1 MIEKVAPGTMDKR
14 KTNLRAKDI
23 FNVMINHN
31 AAIEAAKEAV
41 RPKPPLKRF
50 CCRLTAVLVYRAATS
65 STSVPRTSWTNKST

>member
-1 MIEKVAPGTMDKR
+1 LIEKVAPGTMDKR

-41 RPKPPLKRF
+41 RPKPPLK
-50 CCRLTAVLVYRAATS
+50 LLL
-65 STSVPRTSWTNKST
+65 